1 MIKRLLALLMVLA
14 ALALAL
20 PCLGESEGENAALDE
35 TEALQPTPR
44 DEFIDAIIEAGRQVY
59 EQADGKWQRAH
70 KKGDIY
76 ICKNFTV
83 YVFKQ
88 AAPNFRMAE
97 YPSVSLVIPNNMP
110 ADKCR
115 PYGKG
120 YCWEDVKPGKG
131 NPFEMAAQFKYDDK
145 LTKEEN
151 MEKALAFMRQVQK
164 GDFFQMNAHYQWGT
178 GPHSAIMIAD
188 YDPDTD
194 TVHWM
199 DSNMITKKTN
209 GINYGKVQFNAEKDV
224 AWWAEAFCSSKHGA
238 TIYRL
243 RDDIIRK

>member
-1 MIKRLLALLMVLA
+1 MFKRLTALLLAL
-14 ALALAL
+14 LALAL
-20 PCLGESEGENAALDE
+20 PALAEVASGTDAADAPAAE
-35 TEALQPTPR
+35 EIVTPR
-44 DEFIDAIIEAGRQVY
+44 DELIDAIIEAGRQVY
-59 EQADGKWQRAH
+59 EKADGKWQRAH

-88 AAPNFRMAE
+88 AAKDFRMAQ
-97 YPSVSLVIPNNMP
+97 YPAVALTIPNNMP
-110 ADKCR
+110 AEQCR

-120 YCWEDVKPGKG
+120 YCWEEVKASKG
-131 NPFEMAAQFKYDDK
+131 NPFEIAAQFKYDEK

-151 MEKALAFMRQVQK
+151 MEKALEFMRQVKK

-178 GPHSAIMIAD
+178 GPHSAVMIAD
-188 YDPDTD
+188 YDPETD

-209 GINYGKVQFNAEKDV
+209 GINYGKVQFNAEKEIS
-224 AWWAEAFCSSKHGA
+224 WWAEAFCSSKHAA

-243 RDDIIRK
+243 RDDIVRK